1 MIDLTNDIRE
11 MMDQKDMSFKEVKSI
26 ITDMLKSAYKRK
38 FGTDE
43 NAEIKFYTKK
53 KDSSRIFVDILAKKT
68 VVDEEDFFNE
78 VTEIPYDD
86 AVLLAGDE
94 VEVGDSLEIPL
105 NPKTFE
111 YSAVQSAKQRGQQ
124 VSKEMTDDKTFI
136 KAKSMEFALVKG
148 ELKKISKNNSDWL
161 VDVGFGEENLAV
173 FPLRGQSPRETYEI
187 GDTLRFFVEK
197 VDRGDEIITKD
208 NKTGKTKKKKRGVKI
223 SLSRSC
229 KEFVKCLLEAQ
240 LREEID
246 NGSVVIKSIA
256 RQVGVRTKVAVDTK
270 KSDTDPVGATVGKA
284 GCKIQT
290 ITNEISGEKID
301 VVRYDSDPIVLIAN
315 ALTPAQ
321 VQRVVEID
329 PSSKY
334 AVAIVD
340 DKDQG
345 LAIGQNGV
353 NVKLAKTL
361 CDWVI
366 DVKTKSQFNEMEQT
380 QQIHENVGSLF
391 KDEENV
397 APTVAE
403 EAKEEPKVLT
413 NEEIGIAEGETP
425 ITDVGLDSRLV
436 KKLHNA
442 DIWSIEEFFDY
453 TDEELL
459 ERGLTEEEID
469 AVKGSVEIVTEEV
482 LDDDSFE
489 CPVCHAIVPAGSTT
503 CPNCGAEFEFE

>member
-1 MIDLTNDIRE
+1 MIDLTSDIRD
-11 MMDQKDMSFKEVKSI
+11 MMAQKDMSLKEVKSI

-43 NAEIKFYTKK
+43 NAEVKFFTKK
-53 KDSSRIFVDILAKKT
+53 KDSSRIYVDILSKKT
-68 VVDEEDFFNE
+68 VVEEEDFFNE
-78 VTEIPYDD
+78 VTEIPYDE
-86 AVLLAGDE
+86 AVVLAGDE
-94 VEVGDSLEIPL
+94 VEVGDTLEIPL
-105 NPKTFE
+105 NPRTFE

-136 KAKSMEFALVKG
+136 KAKSMEFTLVKG
-148 ELKKISKNNSDWL
+148 ELKKIGKNNSDWL

-173 FPLRGQSPRETYEI
+173 FPLRGQSPRETYDM

-197 VDRGDEIITKD
+197 VDRGDEVITRD
-208 NKTGKTKKKKRGVKI
+208 TKTGKTKKKKRGVKI

-240 LREEID
+240 LREESD
-246 NGSVVIKSIA
+246 NGTVVIKSIA

-290 ITNEISGEKID
+290 ITNEIAGEKID
-301 VVRYDSDPIVLIAN
+301 VVRYNEDPIVLIAN

-329 PSSKY
+329 PVSKY

-366 DVKTKSQFNEMEQT
+366 DVKTKSQFNEMDQT
-380 QQIHENVGSLF
+380 QLIHETVGSLF
-391 KDEENV
+391 KDNEAPLENV
-397 APTVAE
+397 E
-403 EAKEEPKVLT
+403 EKEEVVKTLT

-425 ITDVGLDSRLV
+425 ISDIGLDPHLV

-459 ERGLTEEEID
+459 ERGISAEEIE
-469 AVKGSVEIVTEEV
+469 AVKGSVEIVTEEEEG
-482 LDDDSFE
+482 DGSFE
-489 CPVCHAIVPAGSTT
+489 CPVCHEIVPAGSTS

>member
-1 MIDLTNDIRE
+1 MIDLTSDIRD
-11 MMDQKDMSFKEVKSI
+11 MMAQKDMSLKEVKSI

-43 NAEIKFYTKK
+43 NAEVKFFTKK
-53 KDSSRIFVDILAKKT
+53 KDSSRIYVDILSKKT
-68 VVDEEDFFNE
+68 VVEEEDFFNE
-78 VTEIPYDD
+78 VTEIPYDE
-86 AVLLAGDE
+86 AVVLAGDE
-94 VEVGDSLEIPL
+94 VEVGDTLEIPL
-105 NPKTFE
+105 NPRTFE

-136 KAKSMEFALVKG
+136 KAKSMEFTLVKG
-148 ELKKISKNNSDWL
+148 ELKKIGKNNSDWL

-173 FPLRGQSPRETYEI
+173 FPLRGQSPRETYDM

-197 VDRGDEIITKD
+197 VDRGDEVITRD
-208 NKTGKTKKKKRGVKI
+208 TKTGKTKKKKRGVKI

-246 NGSVVIKSIA
+246 NGTVVIKSIA

-290 ITNEISGEKID
+290 ITNEIAGEKID
-301 VVRYDSDPIVLIAN
+301 VVRYNEDPIVLIAN

-329 PSSKY
+329 PVSKY

-366 DVKTKSQFNEMEQT
+366 DVKTKSQFNEMDQT
-380 QQIHENVGSLF
+380 QLIHETVGSLF
-391 KDEENV
+391 KDNEAPLENV
-397 APTVAE
+397 E
-403 EAKEEPKVLT
+403 KKEEVVKTLT

-425 ITDVGLDSRLV
+425 ISDIGLDPHLV

-459 ERGLTEEEID
+459 ERGISAEEIE
-469 AVKGSVEIVTEEV
+469 AVKGSVEIVTEEEV
-482 LDDDSFE
+482 IDDSFE
-489 CPVCHAIVPAGSTT
+489 CPVCHAIVPAGSTS

>member
-1 MIDLTNDIRE
+1 MIDLTSDIRD
-11 MMDQKDMSFKEVKSI
+11 MMAQKDMSLKEVKSI

-43 NAEIKFYTKK
+43 NAEVKFFTKK
-53 KDSSRIFVDILAKKT
+53 KDSSRIYVDILSKKT
-68 VVDEEDFFNE
+68 VVEEEDFFNE
-78 VTEIPYDD
+78 VTEIPYDE
-86 AVLLAGDE
+86 AVVLAGDE
-94 VEVGDSLEIPL
+94 VEVGDTLEIPL
-105 NPKTFE
+105 NPRTFE

-136 KAKSMEFALVKG
+136 KAKSMEFTLVKG
-148 ELKKISKNNSDWL
+148 ELKKVGKINSDWL
-161 VDVGFGEENLAV
+161 VDVGFGQENLAV
-173 FPLRGQSPRETYEI
+173 FPLRGQSPRETYDM

-197 VDRGDEIITKD
+197 VDRGDEVITRD
-208 NKTGKTKKKKRGVKI
+208 TKTGKTKKKKRGVKI

-246 NGSVVIKSIA
+246 NGTVVIKSIA

-290 ITNEISGEKID
+290 ITNEIAGEKID
-301 VVRYDSDPIVLIAN
+301 VVRYNEDPIVLIAN

-329 PSSKY
+329 PVSKY

-366 DVKTKSQFNEMEQT
+366 DVKTKSQFNEMDQT
-380 QQIHENVGSLF
+380 QLIHETVGSLF
-391 KDEENV
+391 KDNEAPLENV
-397 APTVAE
+397 E
-403 EAKEEPKVLT
+403 EKEEVVKTLT

-425 ITDVGLDSRLV
+425 ISDIGLDPHLV

-459 ERGLTEEEID
+459 ERGISAEEIE
-469 AVKGSVEIVTEEV
+469 AVKGSVEIVTEEEEG
-482 LDDDSFE
+482 DGSFE
-489 CPVCHAIVPAGSTT
+489 CPVCHEIVPAGSTS

>member
-1 MIDLTNDIRE
+1 MIDLTSDIRD
-11 MMDQKDMSFKEVKSI
+11 MMAQKDTSLKEVKSI

-43 NAEIKFYTKK
+43 NAEVKFFTKK
-53 KDSSRIFVDILAKKT
+53 KDSSRIYVDILSKKT
-68 VVDEEDFFNE
+68 VVEEEDFFNE
-78 VTEIPYDD
+78 VTEIPYDE
-86 AVLLAGDE
+86 AVVLAGDE
-94 VEVGDSLEIPL
+94 VEVGDTLEIPL
-105 NPKTFE
+105 NPRTFE

-136 KAKSMEFALVKG
+136 KAKSMEFTLVKG
-148 ELKKISKNNSDWL
+148 ELKKIGNNNSDWL

-173 FPLRGQSPRETYEI
+173 FPLRGQSPRATYDM

-197 VDRGDEIITKD
+197 VDRGDEVITRD
-208 NKTGKTKKKKRGVKI
+208 TKTGKTKKKKRGVKI

-246 NGSVVIKSIA
+246 NGTVVIKSIA

-290 ITNEISGEKID
+290 ITNEIAGEKID
-301 VVRYDSDPIVLIAN
+301 VVRYNEDPIVLIAN

-329 PSSKY
+329 PVSKY

-366 DVKTKSQFNEMEQT
+366 DVKTKSQFNEMDQT
-380 QQIHENVGSLF
+380 QLIHETVGSLF
-391 KDEENV
+391 KDNEAPLENV
-397 APTVAE
+397 E
-403 EAKEEPKVLT
+403 EKEEVVKTLT

-425 ITDVGLDSRLV
+425 ISDIGLDPHLV

-459 ERGLTEEEID
+459 ERGISAEEIE
-469 AVKGSVEIVTEEV
+469 AVKGSVEIVTEEEEG
-482 LDDDSFE
+482 DGSFE
-489 CPVCHAIVPAGSTT
+489 CPVCHEIVPAGSTS

>member
-1 MIDLTNDIRE
+1 MIDLTSDIRD
-11 MMDQKDMSFKEVKSI
+11 MMAQKDMSLKEVKSI

-43 NAEIKFYTKK
+43 NAEVKFFTKK
-53 KDSSRIFVDILAKKT
+53 KDSSRIYVDILSKKT
-68 VVDEEDFFNE
+68 VVEEEDFFNE
-78 VTEIPYDD
+78 VTEIPYDE
-86 AVLLAGDE
+86 AVVLAGDE
-94 VEVGDSLEIPL
+94 VEVGDTLEIPL
-105 NPKTFE
+105 NPRTFE

-136 KAKSMEFALVKG
+136 KAKSMEFTLVKG
-148 ELKKISKNNSDWL
+148 ELKKVGKNNSDWL

-173 FPLRGQSPRETYEI
+173 FPLRGQSPRETYDM

-197 VDRGDEIITKD
+197 VDRGDEVITRD
-208 NKTGKTKKKKRGVKI
+208 TKTGKTKKKKRGVKI

-246 NGSVVIKSIA
+246 NGTVVIKSIA

-290 ITNEISGEKID
+290 ITNEIAGEKID
-301 VVRYDSDPIVLIAN
+301 VVRYNEDPIVLIAN

-329 PSSKY
+329 PVSKY

-366 DVKTKSQFNEMEQT
+366 DVKTKSQFNEMDQT
-380 QQIHENVGSLF
+380 QLIHETVGSLF
-391 KDEENV
+391 KDNEAPLENV
-397 APTVAE
+397 E
-403 EAKEEPKVLT
+403 KKEEVVKTLT

-425 ITDVGLDSRLV
+425 ISDIGLDPHLV

-459 ERGLTEEEID
+459 ERGISAEEIE
-469 AVKGSVEIVTEEV
+469 AVKGSVEIVTEEEEG
-482 LDDDSFE
+482 DGSFE
-489 CPVCHAIVPAGSTT
+489 CPVCHEIVPAGSTS

>member
-1 MIDLTNDIRE
+1 MIDLTSDIRD
-11 MMDQKDMSFKEVKSI
+11 MMAQKDMSLKEVKSI

-43 NAEIKFYTKK
+43 NAEVKFFTKK
-53 KDSSRIFVDILAKKT
+53 KDSSRIYVDILSKKT
-68 VVDEEDFFNE
+68 VVEEEDFFNE
-78 VTEIPYDD
+78 VTEIPYDE
-86 AVLLAGDE
+86 AVVLAGDE
-94 VEVGDSLEIPL
+94 VEVGDTLEIPL
-105 NPKTFE
+105 NPRTFE
-111 YSAVQSAKQRGQQ
+111 YSAVQSAKQIGQQ

-136 KAKSMEFALVKG
+136 KAKSMEFTLVKG
-148 ELKKISKNNSDWL
+148 ELKKIGKNNSDWL

-173 FPLRGQSPRETYEI
+173 FPLRGQSPRETYDM

-197 VDRGDEIITKD
+197 VDRGDEVITRD
-208 NKTGKTKKKKRGVKI
+208 TKTGKTKKKKRGVKI

-246 NGSVVIKSIA
+246 NGTVVIKSIA

-290 ITNEISGEKID
+290 ITNEIAGEKID
-301 VVRYDSDPIVLIAN
+301 VVRYNEDPIVLIAN

-329 PSSKY
+329 PVSKY

-366 DVKTKSQFNEMEQT
+366 DVKTKSQFNEMDQT
-380 QQIHENVGSLF
+380 QLIHETVGSLF
-391 KDEENV
+391 KDNEAPLENV
-397 APTVAE
+397 E
-403 EAKEEPKVLT
+403 KKEEVVKTLT

-425 ITDVGLDSRLV
+425 ISDIGLDPHLV

-459 ERGLTEEEID
+459 ERGISAEEIE
-469 AVKGSVEIVTEEV
+469 AVKGSVEIVTEEEEG
-482 LDDDSFE
+482 DGSFE
-489 CPVCHAIVPAGSTT
+489 CPVCHEIVPAGSTS

>member
-1 MIDLTNDIRE
+1 MIDLTSDIRD
-11 MMDQKDMSFKEVKSI
+11 MMAQKDMSLKEVKSI

-43 NAEIKFYTKK
+43 NAEVKFFTKK
-53 KDSSRIFVDILAKKT
+53 KDSSRIYVDILSKKT
-68 VVDEEDFFNE
+68 VVEEEDFFNE
-78 VTEIPYDD
+78 VTEIPYDE
-86 AVLLAGDE
+86 AVVLAGDE
-94 VEVGDSLEIPL
+94 VEVGDTLEIPL
-105 NPKTFE
+105 NPRTFE

-136 KAKSMEFALVKG
+136 KAKSMEFTLVKG
-148 ELKKISKNNSDWL
+148 ELKKIGKNNSDWL

-173 FPLRGQSPRETYEI
+173 FPLRGQSPRETYDM

-197 VDRGDEIITKD
+197 VDRGDEVITRD
-208 NKTGKTKKKKRGVKI
+208 TKTGKTKKKKRGDKI

-246 NGSVVIKSIA
+246 NGTVVIKSIA

-290 ITNEISGEKID
+290 ITNEIAGEKID
-301 VVRYDSDPIVLIAN
+301 VVRYDEDPIVLIAN

-329 PSSKY
+329 PVSKY

-366 DVKTKSQFNEMEQT
+366 DVKTKSQFNEMDQT
-380 QQIHENVGSLF
+380 QLIHETVGSLF
-391 KDEENV
+391 KDNEAPLENV
-397 APTVAE
+397 E
-403 EAKEEPKVLT
+403 EKEEVGKTLT

-425 ITDVGLDSRLV
+425 ISDIGLDPHLV

-459 ERGLTEEEID
+459 ERGISAEEIE
-469 AVKGSVEIVTEEV
+469 AVKGSVEIVTEEEEG
-482 LDDDSFE
+482 DGSFE
-489 CPVCHAIVPAGSTT
+489 CPVCHEIVPAGSTS

>member
-1 MIDLTNDIRE
+1 MIDLTSDIRD
-11 MMDQKDMSFKEVKSI
+11 MMAQKDMSLKEVKSI

-43 NAEIKFYTKK
+43 NAEVKFFTKK
-53 KDSSRIFVDILAKKT
+53 KDSSRIYVDILSKKT
-68 VVDEEDFFNE
+68 VVEEEDFFNE
-78 VTEIPYDD
+78 VTEIPYDE
-86 AVLLAGDE
+86 AVVLAGDE
-94 VEVGDSLEIPL
+94 VEVGDTLEIPL
-105 NPKTFE
+105 NPRTFE

-136 KAKSMEFALVKG
+136 KAKSMEFTLVKG
-148 ELKKISKNNSDWL
+148 ELKKIGKNNSDWL

-173 FPLRGQSPRETYEI
+173 FPLRGQSPRETYDM

-197 VDRGDEIITKD
+197 VDRGDEVITRD
-208 NKTGKTKKKKRGVKI
+208 TKTGKTKKKKRGVKI

-246 NGSVVIKSIA
+246 NGTVVIKSIA

-290 ITNEISGEKID
+290 ITNEIAGEKID
-301 VVRYDSDPIVLIAN
+301 VVRYDEDPIVLIAN

-329 PSSKY
+329 PVSKY

-366 DVKTKSQFNEMEQT
+366 DVKTKSQFNEMDQT
-380 QQIHENVGSLF
+380 QLIHETVGSLF
-391 KDEENV
+391 KDNEAPLENV
-397 APTVAE
+397 E
-403 EAKEEPKVLT
+403 KKEEVVKTLT

-425 ITDVGLDSRLV
+425 ISDIGLDPHLV

-459 ERGLTEEEID
+459 ERGISAEEIE
-469 AVKGSVEIVTEEV
+469 AVKGSVEIVTEEEEG
-482 LDDDSFE
+482 DGSFE
-489 CPVCHAIVPAGSTT
+489 CPVCHEIVPAGSTS

>member
-1 MIDLTNDIRE
+1 MIDLTSDIRD
-11 MMDQKDMSFKEVKSI
+11 MMAQKDMSLKEVKSI

-43 NAEIKFYTKK
+43 NAEVKFFTKK
-53 KDSSRIFVDILAKKT
+53 KDSSRIYVDILSKKT
-68 VVDEEDFFNE
+68 VVEEEDFFNE
-78 VTEIPYDD
+78 VTEIPYDE
-86 AVLLAGDE
+86 AVVLAGDE
-94 VEVGDSLEIPL
+94 VEVGDTLEIPL
-105 NPKTFE
+105 NPRTFE

-136 KAKSMEFALVKG
+136 KAKSMEFTLVKG
-148 ELKKISKNNSDWL
+148 ELKKIGKNNSDWL

-173 FPLRGQSPRETYEI
+173 FPLRGQSPRETYDM

-197 VDRGDEIITKD
+197 VDRGDEVITRD
-208 NKTGKTKKKKRGVKI
+208 TKTGKTKKKKRGVKI

-246 NGSVVIKSIA
+246 NGTVVIKSIA

-290 ITNEISGEKID
+290 ITNEIAGEKID
-301 VVRYDSDPIVLIAN
+301 VVRYNEDPIVLIAN

-329 PSSKY
+329 PVSKY

-366 DVKTKSQFNEMEQT
+366 DVKTKSQFNEMDQT
-380 QQIHENVGSLF
+380 QLIHETVGSLF
-391 KDEENV
+391 KDNEAPLENV
-397 APTVAE
+397 E
-403 EAKEEPKVLT
+403 KKEEVVKTLT

-425 ITDVGLDSRLV
+425 ISDIGLDPHLV

-459 ERGLTEEEID
+459 ERGISAEEIE
-469 AVKGSVEIVTEEV
+469 AVKGSVEIVTEEEEG
-482 LDDDSFE
+482 DGSFE
-489 CPVCHAIVPAGSTT
+489 CPVCHEIAPAGTT
-503 CPNCGAEFEFE
+503 SCPNCGAEFEFE

>member
-1 MIDLTNDIRE
+1 MIDLTSDIRD
-11 MMDQKDMSFKEVKSI
+11 MMAQKDMSLKEVKSI

-43 NAEIKFYTKK
+43 NAEVKFFTKK
-53 KDSSRIFVDILAKKT
+53 KDSSRIYVDILSKKT
-68 VVDEEDFFNE
+68 VVEEEDFFNE
-78 VTEIPYDD
+78 VTEIPYDE
-86 AVLLAGDE
+86 AVVLAGDE
-94 VEVGDSLEIPL
+94 VEVGDTLEIPL
-105 NPKTFE
+105 NPRTFE

-136 KAKSMEFALVKG
+136 KAKSMEFTLVKG
-148 ELKKISKNNSDWL
+148 ELKKIGKNNSDWL

-173 FPLRGQSPRETYEI
+173 FPLRGQSPRETYDM

-197 VDRGDEIITKD
+197 VDRGDEVITRD
-208 NKTGKTKKKKRGVKI
+208 TKTGKTKKKKRGVKI

-246 NGSVVIKSIA
+246 NGTVVIKSIA

-290 ITNEISGEKID
+290 ITNEIAGEKID
-301 VVRYDSDPIVLIAN
+301 VVRYNEDPIVLIAN
-315 ALTPAQ
+315 ALTPVQA
-321 VQRVVEID
+321 QRVVEID
-329 PSSKY
+329 PVSKY

-366 DVKTKSQFNEMEQT
+366 DVKTKSQFNEMDQT
-380 QQIHENVGSLF
+380 QLIHETVGSLF
-391 KDEENV
+391 KDNEAPLENV
-397 APTVAE
+397 E
-403 EAKEEPKVLT
+403 EKEEVVKTLT

-425 ITDVGLDSRLV
+425 ISDIGLDPHLV

-459 ERGLTEEEID
+459 ERGISAEEIE
-469 AVKGSVEIVTEEV
+469 AVKGSVEIVTEEEEG
-482 LDDDSFE
+482 DGSFE
-489 CPVCHAIVPAGSTT
+489 CPVCHEIVPAGSTS

>member
-1 MIDLTNDIRE
+1 
-11 MMDQKDMSFKEVKSI
+11 
-26 ITDMLKSAYKRK
+26 
-38 FGTDE
+38 
-43 NAEIKFYTKK
+43 
-53 KDSSRIFVDILAKKT
+53 
-68 VVDEEDFFNE
+68 
-78 VTEIPYDD
+78 
-86 AVLLAGDE
+86 
-94 VEVGDSLEIPL
+94 
-105 NPKTFE
+105 
-111 YSAVQSAKQRGQQ
+111 
-124 VSKEMTDDKTFI
+124 MTDDKTFI
-136 KAKSMEFALVKG
+136 KAKSMEFTLVKG
-148 ELKKISKNNSDWL
+148 ELKKIGKNNSDWL

-173 FPLRGQSPRETYEI
+173 FPLRGQSPRETYDM

-197 VDRGDEIITKD
+197 VDRGDEVITRD
-208 NKTGKTKKKKRGVKI
+208 TKTGKTKKKKRGVKI

-246 NGSVVIKSIA
+246 NGTVVIKSIA

-290 ITNEISGEKID
+290 ITNEIAGEKID
-301 VVRYDSDPIVLIAN
+301 VVRYNEDPIVLIAN

-329 PSSKY
+329 PVSKY

-366 DVKTKSQFNEMEQT
+366 DVKTKSQFNEMDQT
-380 QQIHENVGSLF
+380 QLIHETVGSLF
-391 KDEENV
+391 KDNEAPLENV
-397 APTVAE
+397 E
-403 EAKEEPKVLT
+403 EKEEVVKTLT

-425 ITDVGLDSRLV
+425 ISDIGLDPHLV

-459 ERGLTEEEID
+459 ERGISAEEIE
-469 AVKGSVEIVTEEV
+469 AVKGSVEIVTEEEEG
-482 LDDDSFE
+482 DGSFE
-489 CPVCHAIVPAGSTT
+489 CPVCHEIVPAGSTS

>member
-1 MIDLTNDIRE
+1 MIDLTSDIRD
-11 MMDQKDMSFKEVKSI
+11 MMAQKDMSLKEVKSI

-43 NAEIKFYTKK
+43 NAEVKFFTKK
-53 KDSSRIFVDILAKKT
+53 KDSSRIYVDILSKKT
-68 VVDEEDFFNE
+68 VVEEEDFFNE
-78 VTEIPYDD
+78 VTEIPYDE
-86 AVLLAGDE
+86 AVVLAGDE
-94 VEVGDSLEIPL
+94 VEVGDTLEIPL
-105 NPKTFE
+105 NPRTFE

-136 KAKSMEFALVKG
+136 KAKSMEFTLVKG
-148 ELKKISKNNSDWL
+148 ELKKIGKNNSDWL
-161 VDVGFGEENLAV
+161 VDVGFGQENLAV
-173 FPLRGQSPRETYEI
+173 FPLRGQSPRETYDM

-197 VDRGDEIITKD
+197 VDRGDEVITRD
-208 NKTGKTKKKKRGVKI
+208 TKTGKTKKKKRGVKI

-246 NGSVVIKSIA
+246 NGTVVIKSIA

-290 ITNEISGEKID
+290 ITNEIAGEKID
-301 VVRYDSDPIVLIAN
+301 VVRYNEDPIVLIAN

-329 PSSKY
+329 PVSKY

-366 DVKTKSQFNEMEQT
+366 DVKTKSQFNEMDQT
-380 QQIHENVGSLF
+380 QLIHETVGSLF
-391 KDEENV
+391 KDNEAPLENV
-397 APTVAE
+397 E
-403 EAKEEPKVLT
+403 EKEEVVKTLT

-425 ITDVGLDSRLV
+425 ISDIGLDPHLV

-459 ERGLTEEEID
+459 ERGISAEEIE
-469 AVKGSVEIVTEEV
+469 AVKGSVEIVTEEEEG
-482 LDDDSFE
+482 DGSFE
-489 CPVCHAIVPAGSTT
+489 CPVCHEIVPAGSTS

>member
-1 MIDLTNDIRE
+1 MIDLTSDIRD
-11 MMDQKDMSFKEVKSI
+11 MMAQKDMSLKEVKSI

-43 NAEIKFYTKK
+43 NAEVKFFTKK
-53 KDSSRIFVDILAKKT
+53 KDSSRIYVDILSKKT
-68 VVDEEDFFNE
+68 VVEEEDFFNE
-78 VTEIPYDD
+78 VTEIPYDE
-86 AVLLAGDE
+86 AVVLAGDE
-94 VEVGDSLEIPL
+94 VEVGDTLEIPI
-105 NPKTFE
+105 NPRTFE

-136 KAKSMEFALVKG
+136 KAKSMEFTLVKG
-148 ELKKISKNNSDWL
+148 ELKKIGKNNSDWL

-173 FPLRGQSPRETYEI
+173 FPLRGQSPRETYDM

-197 VDRGDEIITKD
+197 VDRGDEVITRD
-208 NKTGKTKKKKRGVKI
+208 TKTGKTKKKKRGVKI

-246 NGSVVIKSIA
+246 NGTVVIKSIA

-290 ITNEISGEKID
+290 ITNEIAGEKID
-301 VVRYDSDPIVLIAN
+301 VVRYNEDPIVLIAN

-329 PSSKY
+329 PVSKY

-366 DVKTKSQFNEMEQT
+366 DVKTKSQFNEMDQT
-380 QQIHENVGSLF
+380 QLIHETVGSLF
-391 KDEENV
+391 KDNEAPLENV
-397 APTVAE
+397 E
-403 EAKEEPKVLT
+403 EKEEVVKTLT

-425 ITDVGLDSRLV
+425 ISDIGLDPHLV

-459 ERGLTEEEID
+459 ERGISAEEIE
-469 AVKGSVEIVTEEV
+469 AVKGSVEIVTEEEEG
-482 LDDDSFE
+482 DGSFE
-489 CPVCHAIVPAGSTT
+489 CPVCHEIVPAGSTS

>member
-1 MIDLTNDIRE
+1 MIDLTSDIRD
-11 MMDQKDMSFKEVKSI
+11 MMAQKDMSLKEVKSI

-43 NAEIKFYTKK
+43 NAEVKFFTKK
-53 KDSSRIFVDILAKKT
+53 KDSSRIYVDILSKKT
-68 VVDEEDFFNE
+68 VVEEEDFFNE
-78 VTEIPYDD
+78 VTEIPYDE
-86 AVLLAGDE
+86 AVVLAGDE
-94 VEVGDSLEIPL
+94 VEVGDTLEIPL
-105 NPKTFE
+105 NPRTFE

-136 KAKSMEFALVKG
+136 KAKSMEFTLVKG
-148 ELKKISKNNSDWL
+148 ELKKIGKNNSDWL

-173 FPLRGQSPRETYEI
+173 FPLRGQSPRETYDM

-197 VDRGDEIITKD
+197 VDRGDEVITRD
-208 NKTGKTKKKKRGVKI
+208 TKTGKTKKKKRGVKI

-246 NGSVVIKSIA
+246 NGTVVIKSIA

-290 ITNEISGEKID
+290 ITNEIAGEKID
-301 VVRYDSDPIVLIAN
+301 VVRYNEDPIVLIAN

-329 PSSKY
+329 PVSKY
-334 AVAIVD
+334 AVASVD

-366 DVKTKSQFNEMEQT
+366 DVKTKSQFNEMDQT
-380 QQIHENVGSLF
+380 QLIHETVGSLF
-391 KDEENV
+391 KDNEAPLENV
-397 APTVAE
+397 E
-403 EAKEEPKVLT
+403 EKEEVVKTLT
-413 NEEIGIAEGETP
+413 NKEIGIAEGETP
-425 ITDVGLDSRLV
+425 ISDIGLDPHLV

-453 TDEELL
+453 KDEELL
-459 ERGLTEEEID
+459 ERGISAEEIE
-469 AVKGSVEIVTEEV
+469 AVKGSVEIVTEEEEG
-482 LDDDSFE
+482 DGSFE
-489 CPVCHAIVPAGSTT
+489 CPVCHEIFPAGSTS

>member
-1 MIDLTNDIRE
+1 MIDLTSDIRD
-11 MMDQKDMSFKEVKSI
+11 MMAQKDMSLKEVKSI

-43 NAEIKFYTKK
+43 NAEVKFFTKK
-53 KDSSRIFVDILAKKT
+53 KDSSRIYVDILSKKT
-68 VVDEEDFFNE
+68 VVEEEDFFNE
-78 VTEIPYDD
+78 VTEIPYDE
-86 AVLLAGDE
+86 AVVLAGDE
-94 VEVGDSLEIPL
+94 VEVGDTLEIPL
-105 NPKTFE
+105 NPRTFE

-136 KAKSMEFALVKG
+136 KAKSMEFTLVKG
-148 ELKKISKNNSDWL
+148 ELKKIGKNNSDWL

-173 FPLRGQSPRETYEI
+173 FPLRGQSPRETYDM

-197 VDRGDEIITKD
+197 VDRGDEVITRD
-208 NKTGKTKKKKRGVKI
+208 TKTGKTKKKKRGVKI

-246 NGSVVIKSIA
+246 NGTVVIKSIA

-290 ITNEISGEKID
+290 ITNEIAGEKID
-301 VVRYDSDPIVLIAN
+301 VVRYDEDPIVLIAN

-329 PSSKY
+329 PVSKY

-366 DVKTKSQFNEMEQT
+366 DVKTKSQFNEMDQT
-380 QQIHENVGSLF
+380 QLIHEAVGSLF
-391 KDEENV
+391 KDNEAPLENV
-397 APTVAE
+397 E
-403 EAKEEPKVLT
+403 EKEEVVKTLT

-425 ITDVGLDSRLV
+425 ISDIGLDPHLV

-459 ERGLTEEEID
+459 ERGISAEEIE
-469 AVKGSVEIVTEEV
+469 AVKGSVEIVTEEEEG
-482 LDDDSFE
+482 DGSFE
-489 CPVCHAIVPAGSTT
+489 CPVCHEIVPAGSTS

>member
-1 MIDLTNDIRE
+1 MIDLTSDIRD
-11 MMDQKDMSFKEVKSI
+11 MMAQKDMSLKEVKSI

-43 NAEIKFYTKK
+43 NAEVKFFTKK
-53 KDSSRIFVDILAKKT
+53 KDSSRIYVDILSKKT
-68 VVDEEDFFNE
+68 VVEEEDFFNE
-78 VTEIPYDD
+78 VTEIPYDE
-86 AVLLAGDE
+86 AVVLAGDE
-94 VEVGDSLEIPL
+94 VEVGDTLEIPL
-105 NPKTFE
+105 NPRTFE

-136 KAKSMEFALVKG
+136 KAKSIEFTLVKG
-148 ELKKISKNNSDWL
+148 ELKKVGKNNSDWL

-173 FPLRGQSPRETYEI
+173 FPLRGQSPRETYDM

-197 VDRGDEIITKD
+197 VDRGDEVITRD
-208 NKTGKTKKKKRGVKI
+208 TKTGKTKKKKRGVKI

-246 NGSVVIKSIA
+246 NGTVVIKSIA

-290 ITNEISGEKID
+290 ITNEIAGEKID
-301 VVRYDSDPIVLIAN
+301 VVRYNEDPIVLIAN

-329 PSSKY
+329 PVSKY

-366 DVKTKSQFNEMEQT
+366 DVKTKSQFNEMDQT
-380 QQIHENVGSLF
+380 QLIHETVGSLF
-391 KDEENV
+391 KDNEAPLENV
-397 APTVAE
+397 E
-403 EAKEEPKVLT
+403 KKEEVVKTLT

-425 ITDVGLDSRLV
+425 ISDIGLDPHLV

-459 ERGLTEEEID
+459 ERGISAEEIE
-469 AVKGSVEIVTEEV
+469 AVKGSVEIVTEEEEG
-482 LDDDSFE
+482 DGSFE
-489 CPVCHAIVPAGSTT
+489 CPVCHEIVPAGSTS

>member
-1 MIDLTNDIRE
+1 MIDLTSDIRD
-11 MMDQKDMSFKEVKSI
+11 MMAQKDMSLKEVKSI

-43 NAEIKFYTKK
+43 NAEVKFFTKK
-53 KDSSRIFVDILAKKT
+53 KDSSRIYVDILSKKT
-68 VVDEEDFFNE
+68 VVEEEDFFNE
-78 VTEIPYDD
+78 VTEIPYDE
-86 AVLLAGDE
+86 AVVLAGDE
-94 VEVGDSLEIPL
+94 VEVGDTLEIPL
-105 NPKTFE
+105 NPRTFE

-136 KAKSMEFALVKG
+136 KAKSMEFTLVKG
-148 ELKKISKNNSDWL
+148 ELKKIGKNNSDWL

-173 FPLRGQSPRETYEI
+173 FPLRGQSPRETYDM

-197 VDRGDEIITKD
+197 VDRGDEVITRD
-208 NKTGKTKKKKRGVKI
+208 TKTGKTKKKKRGVKI

-246 NGSVVIKSIA
+246 NGTVVIKSIA

-290 ITNEISGEKID
+290 ITNEIAGEKID
-301 VVRYDSDPIVLIAN
+301 VVRYDEDPIVLIAN

-329 PSSKY
+329 PVSKY

-366 DVKTKSQFNEMEQT
+366 DVKTKSQFNEMDQT
-380 QQIHENVGSLF
+380 QLIHETVGSLF
-391 KDEENV
+391 KDNEAPLENV
-397 APTVAE
+397 E
-403 EAKEEPKVLT
+403 EKEEVVKTLT

-425 ITDVGLDSRLV
+425 ISDIGLDPHLV

-459 ERGLTEEEID
+459 ERGISEEEIE
-469 AVKGSVEIVTEEV
+469 AVKGSVEIVTEEEEG
-482 LDDDSFE
+482 DGSFE
-489 CPVCHAIVPAGSTT
+489 CPVCHEIVPAGSTS

>member
-1 MIDLTNDIRE
+1 MIDLTSDIRD
-11 MMDQKDMSFKEVKSI
+11 MMAQKDMSLKEVKSI

-43 NAEIKFYTKK
+43 NAEVKFFTKK
-53 KDSSRIFVDILAKKT
+53 KDSSRIYVDILSKKT
-68 VVDEEDFFNE
+68 VVEEEDFFNE
-78 VTEIPYDD
+78 VTEIPYDE
-86 AVLLAGDE
+86 AVVLAGDE
-94 VEVGDSLEIPL
+94 VEVGDTLEIPL
-105 NPKTFE
+105 NPRTFE

-136 KAKSMEFALVKG
+136 KAKSMEFTLVKG
-148 ELKKISKNNSDWL
+148 ELKKIGKNNSDWL

-173 FPLRGQSPRETYEI
+173 FPRRGQSPRETYDM

-197 VDRGDEIITKD
+197 VDRGDEVITRD
-208 NKTGKTKKKKRGVKI
+208 TKTGKTKKKKRGVKI

-246 NGSVVIKSIA
+246 NGTVVIKSIA

-290 ITNEISGEKID
+290 ITNEIAGEKID
-301 VVRYDSDPIVLIAN
+301 VVRYNEDPIVLIAN

-329 PSSKY
+329 PVSKY

-366 DVKTKSQFNEMEQT
+366 DVKTKSQFNEMDQT
-380 QQIHENVGSLF
+380 QLIHETVGSLF
-391 KDEENV
+391 KDNEAPLENV
-397 APTVAE
+397 E
-403 EAKEEPKVLT
+403 EKEEVVKTLT

-425 ITDVGLDSRLV
+425 ISDIGLDPHLV

-459 ERGLTEEEID
+459 ERGISAEEIE
-469 AVKGSVEIVTEEV
+469 AVKGSVEIVTEEEEG
-482 LDDDSFE
+482 DGSFE
-489 CPVCHAIVPAGSTT
+489 CPVCHEIVPAGSTS

>member
-1 MIDLTNDIRE
+1 MIDLTSDIRD
-11 MMDQKDMSFKEVKSI
+11 MMAQKDMSLKEVKSI
-26 ITDMLKSAYKRK
+26 ITDMLKSAYRRK

-43 NAEIKFYTKK
+43 NAEVKFFTKK
-53 KDSSRIFVDILAKKT
+53 KDSSRIYVDILSKKT
-68 VVDEEDFFNE
+68 VVEEEDFFNE
-78 VTEIPYDD
+78 VTEIPYDE
-86 AVLLAGDE
+86 AVVLAGDE
-94 VEVGDSLEIPL
+94 VEVGDTLEIPL
-105 NPKTFE
+105 NPRTFE

-136 KAKSMEFALVKG
+136 KAKSMEFTLVKG
-148 ELKKISKNNSDWL
+148 ELKKIGKNNSDWL

-173 FPLRGQSPRETYEI
+173 FPLRGQSPRETYDM

-197 VDRGDEIITKD
+197 VDRGDEVITRD
-208 NKTGKTKKKKRGVKI
+208 TKTGKTKKKKRGVKI

-246 NGSVVIKSIA
+246 NGTVVIKSIA

-290 ITNEISGEKID
+290 ITNEIAGEKID
-301 VVRYDSDPIVLIAN
+301 VVRYNEDPIVLIAN

-329 PSSKY
+329 PVSKY

-366 DVKTKSQFNEMEQT
+366 DVKTKSQFNEMDQT
-380 QQIHENVGSLF
+380 QLIHETVGSLF
-391 KDEENV
+391 KDNEAPLENV
-397 APTVAE
+397 E
-403 EAKEEPKVLT
+403 EKEEVVKTLT

-425 ITDVGLDSRLV
+425 ISDIGLDPHLV

-459 ERGLTEEEID
+459 ERGISAEEIE
-469 AVKGSVEIVTEEV
+469 AVKGSVEIVTEEEEG
-482 LDDDSFE
+482 DGSFE
-489 CPVCHAIVPAGSTT
+489 CPVCHEIVPAGSTS

>member
-1 MIDLTNDIRE
+1 MIDLTSDIRD
-11 MMDQKDMSFKEVKSI
+11 MMAQKDMSLKEVKSI

-43 NAEIKFYTKK
+43 NAEVKFFTKK
-53 KDSSRIFVDILAKKT
+53 KDSSRIYVDILSKKT
-68 VVDEEDFFNE
+68 VVEEEDFFNE
-78 VTEIPYDD
+78 VTEIPYDE
-86 AVLLAGDE
+86 AVVLAGDE
-94 VEVGDSLEIPL
+94 VEVGDTLEIPL
-105 NPKTFE
+105 NPRTFE

-136 KAKSMEFALVKG
+136 KAKSMEFTLIKG
-148 ELKKISKNNSDWL
+148 ELKKIGKNNSDWL

-173 FPLRGQSPRETYEI
+173 FPLRGQSPRETYDM

-197 VDRGDEIITKD
+197 VDRGDEVITRD
-208 NKTGKTKKKKRGVKI
+208 TKTGKTKKKKRGVKI

-246 NGSVVIKSIA
+246 NGTVVIKSIA

-290 ITNEISGEKID
+290 ITNEIAGEKID
-301 VVRYDSDPIVLIAN
+301 VVRYNEDPIVLIAN

-329 PSSKY
+329 PVSKY

-366 DVKTKSQFNEMEQT
+366 DVKTKSQFNEMDQT
-380 QQIHENVGSLF
+380 QLIHETVGSLF
-391 KDEENV
+391 KDNEAPLENV
-397 APTVAE
+397 E
-403 EAKEEPKVLT
+403 EKEEVVKTLT

-425 ITDVGLDSRLV
+425 ISDIGLDPHLV

-459 ERGLTEEEID
+459 ERGISAEEIE
-469 AVKGSVEIVTEEV
+469 AVKGSVEIVTEEEEG
-482 LDDDSFE
+482 DGSFE
-489 CPVCHAIVPAGSTT
+489 CPVCHEIVPAGSTS

>member
-1 MIDLTNDIRE
+1 MIDLTSDIRD
-11 MMDQKDMSFKEVKSI
+11 MMAQKDMSLKEVKSI

-43 NAEIKFYTKK
+43 NAEVKFFTKK
-53 KDSSRIFVDILAKKT
+53 KDSSRIYVDILSKKT
-68 VVDEEDFFNE
+68 VVEEEDFFNE
-78 VTEIPYDD
+78 VTEIPYDE
-86 AVLLAGDE
+86 AVVLAGDE
-94 VEVGDSLEIPL
+94 VEVGDTLEIPL
-105 NPKTFE
+105 NPRTFE

-136 KAKSMEFALVKG
+136 KAKSMEFTLVKG
-148 ELKKISKNNSDWL
+148 ELKKIGKNNSDWL

-173 FPLRGQSPRETYEI
+173 FPLRGQSPRETYDM

-197 VDRGDEIITKD
+197 VDRGDEVITRD
-208 NKTGKTKKKKRGVKI
+208 TKTGKTKKKKRGVKI

-246 NGSVVIKSIA
+246 NGTVVIKSIA

-290 ITNEISGEKID
+290 ITNEIAGEKID
-301 VVRYDSDPIVLIAN
+301 VVRYNEDPIVLIAN
-315 ALTPAQ
+315 ALTPVQ

-329 PSSKY
+329 PVSKY

-366 DVKTKSQFNEMEQT
+366 DVKTKSQFNEMDQT
-380 QQIHENVGSLF
+380 QLIHETVGSLF
-391 KDEENV
+391 KDNEAPLENV
-397 APTVAE
+397 E
-403 EAKEEPKVLT
+403 KKEEVVKTLT

-425 ITDVGLDSRLV
+425 ISDIGLDPHLV

-459 ERGLTEEEID
+459 ERGISAEEIE
-469 AVKGSVEIVTEEV
+469 AVKGSVEIVTEEEEG
-482 LDDDSFE
+482 DGSFE
-489 CPVCHAIVPAGSTT
+489 CPVCHEIVPAGSTS

>member
-1 MIDLTNDIRE
+1 MIDLTSDIRD
-11 MMDQKDMSFKEVKSI
+11 MMAQKDMSLKEVKSI

-43 NAEIKFYTKK
+43 NAEVKFFTKK
-53 KDSSRIFVDILAKKT
+53 KDSSRIYVDILSKKT
-68 VVDEEDFFNE
+68 VVEEEDFFNE
-78 VTEIPYDD
+78 VTEIPYDE
-86 AVLLAGDE
+86 AVVLAGDE
-94 VEVGDSLEIPL
+94 VEVGDTLEIPL
-105 NPKTFE
+105 NPRTFE

-136 KAKSMEFALVKG
+136 KAKSMEFTLVKG
-148 ELKKISKNNSDWL
+148 ELKKIGKNNSDWL

-173 FPLRGQSPRETYEI
+173 FPLRGQSPRETYDM

-197 VDRGDEIITKD
+197 VDRGDEVITRD
-208 NKTGKTKKKKRGVKI
+208 TKTGKTKKKKRGVKI

-246 NGSVVIKSIA
+246 NGTVVIKSIA

-290 ITNEISGEKID
+290 ITNEIAGEKID
-301 VVRYDSDPIVLIAN
+301 VVRYNEDPIVLIAN

-329 PSSKY
+329 PVSKY

-366 DVKTKSQFNEMEQT
+366 DVKTKSQFNEMDQT
-380 QQIHENVGSLF
+380 QLIHETVGSLF
-391 KDEENV
+391 KDNEAPLENV
-397 APTVAE
+397 EEKE
-403 EAKEEPKVLT
+403 EAVKTLT

-425 ITDVGLDSRLV
+425 ISDIGLDPHLV

-459 ERGLTEEEID
+459 ERGISAEEIE
-469 AVKGSVEIVTEEV
+469 AVKGSVEIVTEEEEG
-482 LDDDSFE
+482 DGSFE
-489 CPVCHAIVPAGSTT
+489 CPVCHEIVPAGSTS

>member
-1 MIDLTNDIRE
+1 MIDLTSDIRD
-11 MMDQKDMSFKEVKSI
+11 MMAQKDMSLKEVKSI
-26 ITDMLKSAYKRK
+26 ITDMLKSAYRRK

-43 NAEIKFYTKK
+43 NAEVKFFTKK
-53 KDSSRIFVDILAKKT
+53 KDSSRIYVDILSKKT
-68 VVDEEDFFNE
+68 VVEEEDFFNE
-78 VTEIPYDD
+78 VTEIPYDE
-86 AVLLAGDE
+86 AVVLAGDE
-94 VEVGDSLEIPL
+94 VEVGDTLEIPL
-105 NPKTFE
+105 NPRTFE

-136 KAKSMEFALVKG
+136 KAKSMEFTLVKG
-148 ELKKISKNNSDWL
+148 ELKKIGKNNSDWL

-173 FPLRGQSPRETYEI
+173 FPLRGQSPRETYDM

-197 VDRGDEIITKD
+197 VDRGDEVITRD
-208 NKTGKTKKKKRGVKI
+208 TKTGKTKKKKRGVKI

-246 NGSVVIKSIA
+246 NGTVVIKSIA

-290 ITNEISGEKID
+290 ITNEIAGEKID
-301 VVRYDSDPIVLIAN
+301 VVRYDEDPIVLIAN

-329 PSSKY
+329 PVSKY

-366 DVKTKSQFNEMEQT
+366 DVKTKSQFNEMDQT
-380 QQIHENVGSLF
+380 QLIHETVGSLF
-391 KDEENV
+391 KDNEAPLENV
-397 APTVAE
+397 E
-403 EAKEEPKVLT
+403 EKEEVVKTLT

-425 ITDVGLDSRLV
+425 ISDIGLDPHLV

-459 ERGLTEEEID
+459 ERGISAEEIE
-469 AVKGSVEIVTEEV
+469 AVKGSVEIVTEEEEG
-482 LDDDSFE
+482 DGSFE
-489 CPVCHAIVPAGSTT
+489 CPVCHEIVPAGSTS

>member
-1 MIDLTNDIRE
+1 MIDLTSDIRD
-11 MMDQKDMSFKEVKSI
+11 MMAQKDMSLKEVKSI
-26 ITDMLKSAYKRK
+26 ITDMLKSAYKGK

-43 NAEIKFYTKK
+43 NAEVKFFTKK
-53 KDSSRIFVDILAKKT
+53 KDSSRIYVDILSKKT
-68 VVDEEDFFNE
+68 VVEEEDFFNE
-78 VTEIPYDD
+78 VTEIPYDE
-86 AVLLAGDE
+86 AVVLAGDE
-94 VEVGDSLEIPL
+94 VEVGDTLEIPL
-105 NPKTFE
+105 NPRTFE

-136 KAKSMEFALVKG
+136 KAKSMEFTLVKG
-148 ELKKISKNNSDWL
+148 ELKKIGKNNSDWL

-173 FPLRGQSPRETYEI
+173 FPLRGQSPRETYDM

-197 VDRGDEIITKD
+197 VDRGDEVITRD
-208 NKTGKTKKKKRGVKI
+208 TKTGKTKKKKRGVKI

-246 NGSVVIKSIA
+246 NGTVVIKSIA

-290 ITNEISGEKID
+290 ITNEIAGEKID
-301 VVRYDSDPIVLIAN
+301 VVRYNEDPIVLIAN

-329 PSSKY
+329 PVSKY

-366 DVKTKSQFNEMEQT
+366 DVKTKSQFNEMDQT
-380 QQIHENVGSLF
+380 QLIHETVGSLF
-391 KDEENV
+391 KDNEAPLENV
-397 APTVAE
+397 E
-403 EAKEEPKVLT
+403 EKEEVVKTLT

-425 ITDVGLDSRLV
+425 ISDIGLDPHLV

-459 ERGLTEEEID
+459 ERGISAEEIE
-469 AVKGSVEIVTEEV
+469 AVKGSVEIVTEEEEG
-482 LDDDSFE
+482 DGSFE
-489 CPVCHAIVPAGSTT
+489 CPVCHEIVPAGSTS

>member
-1 MIDLTNDIRE
+1 MIDLTSDIRD
-11 MMDQKDMSFKEVKSI
+11 MMAQKDMSLKEVKSI

-43 NAEIKFYTKK
+43 NAEVKFFTKK
-53 KDSSRIFVDILAKKT
+53 KDSSRIYVDILSKKT
-68 VVDEEDFFNE
+68 VVEEEDFFNE
-78 VTEIPYDD
+78 VTEIPYDE
-86 AVLLAGDE
+86 AVVLAGDE
-94 VEVGDSLEIPL
+94 VEVGDTLEIPL
-105 NPKTFE
+105 NPRTFE

-136 KAKSMEFALVKG
+136 KAKSMEFTLVKG
-148 ELKKISKNNSDWL
+148 ELKKIGKNNSDWL

-173 FPLRGQSPRETYEI
+173 FPLRGQSPRETYDM

-197 VDRGDEIITKD
+197 VDRGDEVITRD
-208 NKTGKTKKKKRGVKI
+208 TKTGKTKKKKRGVKI

-246 NGSVVIKSIA
+246 NGTVVIKSIA

-290 ITNEISGEKID
+290 ITNEIAGEKID
-301 VVRYDSDPIVLIAN
+301 VVRYNEDPIVLIAN

-321 VQRVVEID
+321 GQRVVEID
-329 PSSKY
+329 PVSKY

-345 LAIGQNGV
+345 SAIGQNGV

-366 DVKTKSQFNEMEQT
+366 DVKTKSQFNEMDQT
-380 QQIHENVGSLF
+380 QLIHETVGSLF
-391 KDEENV
+391 KDNEAPLENV
-397 APTVAE
+397 E
-403 EAKEEPKVLT
+403 KKEEVVKTLT

-425 ITDVGLDSRLV
+425 ISDIGLDPHLV

-459 ERGLTEEEID
+459 ERGISAEEIE
-469 AVKGSVEIVTEEV
+469 AVKGSVEIVTEEEEG
-482 LDDDSFE
+482 DGSFE
-489 CPVCHAIVPAGSTT
+489 CPVCHEIVPAGSTS

>member
-1 MIDLTNDIRE
+1 MIDLTSDIRD
-11 MMDQKDMSFKEVKSI
+11 MMAQKDMSLKEVKSI

-43 NAEIKFYTKK
+43 NAEVKFFTKK
-53 KDSSRIFVDILAKKT
+53 KDSSRIYVDILSKKT
-68 VVDEEDFFNE
+68 VVEEEDFFNE
-78 VTEIPYDD
+78 VTEIPYDE
-86 AVLLAGDE
+86 AVVLAGDE
-94 VEVGDSLEIPL
+94 VEVGDTLEIPL
-105 NPKTFE
+105 NPRTFE

-136 KAKSMEFALVKG
+136 KAKSMEFTLVKG
-148 ELKKISKNNSDWL
+148 ELKKIGKNNSDWL

-173 FPLRGQSPRETYEI
+173 FPLRGQSPRETYDM

-197 VDRGDEIITKD
+197 VDRGDEVITRD
-208 NKTGKTKKKKRGVKI
+208 TKTGKTKKKKRGVKI

-246 NGSVVIKSIA
+246 NGTGVIKSIA

-290 ITNEISGEKID
+290 ITNEIAGEKID
-301 VVRYDSDPIVLIAN
+301 VVRYNEDPIVLIAN

-329 PSSKY
+329 PVSKY

-366 DVKTKSQFNEMEQT
+366 DVKTKSQFNEMDQT
-380 QQIHENVGSLF
+380 QLIHETVGSLF
-391 KDEENV
+391 KDNEAPLENV
-397 APTVAE
+397 E
-403 EAKEEPKVLT
+403 KKEEVVKTLT

-425 ITDVGLDSRLV
+425 ISDIGLDPHLV

-459 ERGLTEEEID
+459 ERGISAEEIE
-469 AVKGSVEIVTEEV
+469 AVKGSVEIVTEEEEG
-482 LDDDSFE
+482 DGSFE
-489 CPVCHAIVPAGSTT
+489 CPVCHEIVPAGSTS

>member
-1 MIDLTNDIRE
+1 MIDLTSDIRD
-11 MMDQKDMSFKEVKSI
+11 MMAQKDMSLKEVKSI

-43 NAEIKFYTKK
+43 NAEVKFFTKK
-53 KDSSRIFVDILAKKT
+53 KDSSRIYVDILSKKT
-68 VVDEEDFFNE
+68 VVEEEDFFNE
-78 VTEIPYDD
+78 VTEIPYDE
-86 AVLLAGDE
+86 AVVLAGDE
-94 VEVGDSLEIPL
+94 VEVGDTLEIPL
-105 NPKTFE
+105 NPRTFE

-136 KAKSMEFALVKG
+136 KAKSMEFTLVKG
-148 ELKKISKNNSDWL
+148 ELKKVGKNNSDWL

-173 FPLRGQSPRETYEI
+173 FPLRGQSPRETYDM

-197 VDRGDEIITKD
+197 VDRGDEVITRD
-208 NKTGKTKKKKRGVKI
+208 TKTGKTKKKKRGVKI

-246 NGSVVIKSIA
+246 NGTVVIKSIA

-290 ITNEISGEKID
+290 ITNEIAGEKID
-301 VVRYDSDPIVLIAN
+301 VVRYNEDPIVLIAN

-329 PSSKY
+329 PVSKY

-366 DVKTKSQFNEMEQT
+366 DVKTKSQFNEMDQT
-380 QQIHENVGSLF
+380 QLIHETVGSLF
-391 KDEENV
+391 KDNEAPLENV
-397 APTVAE
+397 E
-403 EAKEEPKVLT
+403 EKEEVVKTLT

-425 ITDVGLDSRLV
+425 ISDIGLDPHLV

-459 ERGLTEEEID
+459 ERGISAEEIE
-469 AVKGSVEIVTEEV
+469 AVKGSVEIVTEEEEG
-482 LDDDSFE
+482 DGSFE
-489 CPVCHAIVPAGSTT
+489 CPVCHEIVPAGSTS

>member
-1 MIDLTNDIRE
+1 MIDLTSDIRD
-11 MMDQKDMSFKEVKSI
+11 MMAQKDMSLKEVKSI

-43 NAEIKFYTKK
+43 NAEVKFFTKK
-53 KDSSRIFVDILAKKT
+53 KDSSRIYVDILSKKT
-68 VVDEEDFFNE
+68 VVEEEDFFNE
-78 VTEIPYDD
+78 VTEIPYNE
-86 AVLLAGDE
+86 AVVLAGDE
-94 VEVGDSLEIPL
+94 VEVGDTLEIPL
-105 NPKTFE
+105 NPRTFE

-136 KAKSMEFALVKG
+136 KAKSMEFTLVKG
-148 ELKKISKNNSDWL
+148 ELKKIGKNNSDWL

-173 FPLRGQSPRETYEI
+173 FPLRGQSPRETYDM

-197 VDRGDEIITKD
+197 VDRGDEVITRD
-208 NKTGKTKKKKRGVKI
+208 TKTGKTKKKKRGVKI

-246 NGSVVIKSIA
+246 NGTVVIKSIA

-290 ITNEISGEKID
+290 ITNEIAGEKID
-301 VVRYDSDPIVLIAN
+301 VVRYNEDPIVLIAN

-329 PSSKY
+329 PVSKY

-366 DVKTKSQFNEMEQT
+366 DVKTKSQFNEMDQT
-380 QQIHENVGSLF
+380 QLIHETVGSLF
-391 KDEENV
+391 KDNEAPLENV
-397 APTVAE
+397 E
-403 EAKEEPKVLT
+403 KKEEVVKTLT

-425 ITDVGLDSRLV
+425 ISDIGLDPHLV

-459 ERGLTEEEID
+459 ERGISAEEIE
-469 AVKGSVEIVTEEV
+469 AVKGSVEIVTEEEEG
-482 LDDDSFE
+482 DGSFE
-489 CPVCHAIVPAGSTT
+489 CPVCHEIVPAGSTS

>member
-1 MIDLTNDIRE
+1 MIDLTSDIRD
-11 MMDQKDMSFKEVKSI
+11 MMAQKDMSLKEVKSI

-43 NAEIKFYTKK
+43 NAEVKFFTKK
-53 KDSSRIFVDILAKKT
+53 KDSSRIYVDILSKKT
-68 VVDEEDFFNE
+68 VVEEEDFFNE
-78 VTEIPYDD
+78 VTEIPYDE
-86 AVLLAGDE
+86 AVVLAGDE
-94 VEVGDSLEIPL
+94 VEVGDTLEIPL
-105 NPKTFE
+105 NPRTFE

-136 KAKSMEFALVKG
+136 KAKSMEFTLVKG
-148 ELKKISKNNSDWL
+148 ELKKIGKNNSDWL

-173 FPLRGQSPRETYEI
+173 FPLRGQSPRETYDM

-197 VDRGDEIITKD
+197 VDRGDEVITRD
-208 NKTGKTKKKKRGVKI
+208 TKTGKTKKKKRGVKI

-246 NGSVVIKSIA
+246 NGTVVIKSIA

-290 ITNEISGEKID
+290 ITNEIAGEKID
-301 VVRYDSDPIVLIAN
+301 VVRYNEDPIVLIAN

-329 PSSKY
+329 PVSKY

-366 DVKTKSQFNEMEQT
+366 DVKTKSQFNEMDQT
-380 QQIHENVGSLF
+380 QLIHETVGSLF
-391 KDEENV
+391 KDNEAPLENV
-397 APTVAE
+397 E
-403 EAKEEPKVLT
+403 KKEEVVKTLT

-425 ITDVGLDSRLV
+425 ISDIGLDPHLV

-459 ERGLTEEEID
+459 ERGISAEEIE
-469 AVKGSVEIVTEEV
+469 AVKGSVEIVTEEKEG
-482 LDDDSFE
+482 DGSFE
-489 CPVCHAIVPAGSTT
+489 CPVCHEIVPAGSTS

>member
-1 MIDLTNDIRE
+1 MIDLTCDIRD
-11 MMDQKDMSFKEVKSI
+11 MMAQKDMSLKEVKSI

-43 NAEIKFYTKK
+43 NAEVKFFTKK
-53 KDSSRIFVDILAKKT
+53 KDSSRIYVDILSKKT
-68 VVDEEDFFNE
+68 VVEEEDFFNE
-78 VTEIPYDD
+78 VTEIPYDE
-86 AVLLAGDE
+86 AVVLAGDE
-94 VEVGDSLEIPL
+94 VEVGDTLEIPL
-105 NPKTFE
+105 NPRTFE

-136 KAKSMEFALVKG
+136 KAKSMEFTLVKG
-148 ELKKISKNNSDWL
+148 ELKKIGKNNSDWL

-173 FPLRGQSPRETYEI
+173 FPLRGQSPRETYDM

-197 VDRGDEIITKD
+197 VDRGDEVITRD
-208 NKTGKTKKKKRGVKI
+208 TKTGKTKKKKRGVKI

-246 NGSVVIKSIA
+246 NGTVVIKSIA

-290 ITNEISGEKID
+290 ITNEIAGEKID
-301 VVRYDSDPIVLIAN
+301 VVRYNEDPIVLIAN

-329 PSSKY
+329 PVSEY

-366 DVKTKSQFNEMEQT
+366 DVKTKSQFNEMDQT
-380 QQIHENVGSLF
+380 QLIHETVGSLF
-391 KDEENV
+391 KDNEAPLENV
-397 APTVAE
+397 E
-403 EAKEEPKVLT
+403 EKEEVVKTLS

-425 ITDVGLDSRLV
+425 ISDIGLDPHLV
-436 KKLHNA
+436 KKLDNA

-459 ERGLTEEEID
+459 ERGISEEEIE
-469 AVKGSVEIVTEEV
+469 AVKGSVEIVTEEEEG
-482 LDDDSFE
+482 DGSFE
-489 CPVCHAIVPAGSTT
+489 CPVCHEIVPAGSTS

>member
-1 MIDLTNDIRE
+1 MIDLTSDIRD
-11 MMDQKDMSFKEVKSI
+11 MMAQKDMSLKEVKSI

-43 NAEIKFYTKK
+43 NAEVKFFTKK
-53 KDSSRIFVDILAKKT
+53 KDSSRIYVDILSKKT
-68 VVDEEDFFNE
+68 VVEEEDFFNE
-78 VTEIPYDD
+78 VTEIPYDE
-86 AVLLAGDE
+86 AVVLAGDE
-94 VEVGDSLEIPL
+94 VEVGDTLEIPL
-105 NPKTFE
+105 NPRTFE

-136 KAKSMEFALVKG
+136 KAKSMEFTLVKG
-148 ELKKISKNNSDWL
+148 ELKKIGKNNSDWL

-173 FPLRGQSPRETYEI
+173 FPLRGQSPRETYDM

-197 VDRGDEIITKD
+197 VDRGDEVITRD
-208 NKTGKTKKKKRGVKI
+208 TKTGKTKKKKRGVKI

-246 NGSVVIKSIA
+246 NSTVVIKSIA

-290 ITNEISGEKID
+290 ITNEIAGEKID
-301 VVRYDSDPIVLIAN
+301 VVRYNEDPIVLIAN

-329 PSSKY
+329 PVSKY

-366 DVKTKSQFNEMEQT
+366 DVKTKSQFNEMDQT
-380 QQIHENVGSLF
+380 QLIHETVGSLF
-391 KDEENV
+391 KDNEAPLENV
-397 APTVAE
+397 E
-403 EAKEEPKVLT
+403 KKEEVVKTLT

-425 ITDVGLDSRLV
+425 ISDIGLDPHLV

-459 ERGLTEEEID
+459 ERGISAEEIE
-469 AVKGSVEIVTEEV
+469 AVKGSVEIVTEEEEG
-482 LDDDSFE
+482 DGSFE
-489 CPVCHAIVPAGSTT
+489 CPVCHEIVPAGSTS

>member
-1 MIDLTNDIRE
+1 MIDLTSDIRD
-11 MMDQKDMSFKEVKSI
+11 MMAQKDMSLKEVKSI

-43 NAEIKFYTKK
+43 NAEVKFFTKK
-53 KDSSRIFVDILAKKT
+53 KDSSRIYVDILSKKT
-68 VVDEEDFFNE
+68 VVEEEDFFNE
-78 VTEIPYDD
+78 VTEIPYDE
-86 AVLLAGDE
+86 AVVLAGDE
-94 VEVGDSLEIPL
+94 VEVGDTLEIPL
-105 NPKTFE
+105 NPRTFE

-136 KAKSMEFALVKG
+136 KAKSMEFTLVKG
-148 ELKKISKNNSDWL
+148 ELKKIGKNNSDWL

-173 FPLRGQSPRETYEI
+173 FPLRGQSPRETYDM

-197 VDRGDEIITKD
+197 VDRGDEVITRD
-208 NKTGKTKKKKRGVKI
+208 TKTGKTKKKKRGVKI

-246 NGSVVIKSIA
+246 NGTVVIKSIA

-290 ITNEISGEKID
+290 ITNEIAGEKID
-301 VVRYDSDPIVLIAN
+301 VVRYDEDPIVLIAN

-329 PSSKY
+329 PVSKY

-366 DVKTKSQFNEMEQT
+366 DVKTKSQFNEMDQT
-380 QQIHENVGSLF
+380 QLIHETVGSLF
-391 KDEENV
+391 KDNEAPLENV
-397 APTVAE
+397 E
-403 EAKEEPKVLT
+403 EKEEVVKTLT

-425 ITDVGLDSRLV
+425 ISDIGLDPHLV

-459 ERGLTEEEID
+459 ERGISAEEIE
-469 AVKGSVEIVTEEV
+469 AVKGSVEIVTEEEEG
-482 LDDDSFE
+482 DGSFE
-489 CPVCHAIVPAGSTT
+489 CPVCHEIVPAGSTS